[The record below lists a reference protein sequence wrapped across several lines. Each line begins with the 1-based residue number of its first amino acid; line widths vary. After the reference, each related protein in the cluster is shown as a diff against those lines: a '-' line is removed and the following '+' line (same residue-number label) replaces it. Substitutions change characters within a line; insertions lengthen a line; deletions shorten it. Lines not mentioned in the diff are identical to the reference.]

1 MRPGWEPRKEKA
13 LSRAHVSMG
22 LAFPGTRKGAAP
34 LEARNKRKQPL
45 EWPPEGGMSL
55 APRCSFSV
63 YDTVPSVPCWVHFS
77 TGPWTQMQ
85 GQLLPRSHL
94 CHVLWAGHR
103 TIDNAPGPWRQCE
116 GRYLHFGAQEA
127 VVSALGVCQTTHV
140 IRGQLGYH
148 AGPRGH
154 TIAGVPKAHVQN
166 QGARRGFSH

>member
-55 APRCSFSV
+55 APRCSFST

-103 TIDNAPGPWRQCE
+103 TTDTLLVLGDSVRVGTFILVRRKPWSLLWGSAKRLMSSEGSWATTQGPGAT
-116 GRYLHFGAQEA
+116 L
-127 VVSALGVCQTTHV
+127 
-140 IRGQLGYH
+140 
-148 AGPRGH
+148 
-154 TIAGVPKAHVQN
+154 
-166 QGARRGFSH
+166 